1 MENIQKNNY
10 LLRKPEFS
18 SVAKTYFFIKNI
30 KNNKPSASD
39 WWKYAKYR
47 FKENAKI
54 LSKNSSTQKSIT
66 ISRNNLI
73 FLLKTQKRPL
83 QQVSGGK
90 TPNLVLNRMP
100 ELFLKV
106 PCLKKILKPKK
117 DLRFVQKENL
127 EPKIKPMIE
136 HL

>member
-47 FKENAKI
+47 FKENARI
-54 LSKNSSTQKSIT
+54 LSKTSSTQENIT

-73 FLLKTQKRPL
+73 FFIKNTEKPL

-90 TPNLVLNRMP
+90 APNLVLNRKP

-106 PCLKKILKPKK
+106 PRLKKILKPKK
-117 DLRFVQKENL
+117 DFEICTKRKFGTKNQTND
-127 EPKIKPMIE
+127 
-136 HL
+136 